1 MINRFEL
8 KHQLLTFANFQPELI
23 DYLPS
28 VGGGN
33 TFVNTLVE
41 ANVYWKRLKT

>member
-8 KHQLLTFANFQPELI
+8 KHQLLTFANFQPELM

-28 VGGGN
+28 VGGCN

-41 ANVYWKRLKT
+41 ANVY